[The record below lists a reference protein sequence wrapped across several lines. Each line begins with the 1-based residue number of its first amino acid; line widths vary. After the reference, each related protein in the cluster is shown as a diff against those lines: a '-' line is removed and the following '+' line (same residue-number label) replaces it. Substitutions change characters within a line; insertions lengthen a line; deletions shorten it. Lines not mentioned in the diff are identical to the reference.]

1 MKVRVQHRV
10 QRHTLFVAS
19 AQRFLYRHRKRL
31 SENEFTMLMNEFLE
45 VCSSHSSRTMLG
57 QVCFADSAIRWR
69 NEEFV
74 HPDNTRLLS
83 HQRNML
89 DHLLENEE
97 IATLMALGLSFDYA
111 PVVYNPLYE
120 VNEFSYCCVRG
131 ITEFVLYSLDS
142 PFQVLLGTTT
152 NNLSNSIRFYVLAE
166 SAEQIDLVR
175 LYGTG
180 SIESLSQTP
189 IVQLTRD
196 LLLFVDLCSLNT
208 RVEHRYLSWVQILHV
223 THVQCSN
230 SFRYANRE
238 HYCQPVPESVI
249 LNNGAST
256 SEPVS
261 AETSAAT
268 TREERLAS
276 LRSRSGRLMFRPVS
290 PLSRAANVAVGATLN
305 PLTNITARHLARLS
319 PYRRTV
325 SMQAPQQDE
334 QSSPDSWHDPARG
347 LRREVREEPRVRPI
361 RSRRFS
367 VTPTRPED
375 LAQVVTV
382 SVSANNRTA
391 IRASSQPPVPVTQA
405 ESATAFGP
413 IDMSPAPRQREPLAV
428 PPSEPSA
435 PPAHQWGAPAPAP
448 LIGIA
453 HQWGAPAPGTAPP
466 AHQWGAPSAHQWGA
480 PAPPIGI
487 TSVSQQG
494 VSVPQGAPVPLITA
508 SPGAPV
514 PPIAAT
520 SGAPVPPASSASLV
534 SPVSQQGAPVPPP
547 ASSASPAS
555 PVSQGAP
562 VPLPASSASPASL
575 SASPSPAPVPPI
587 AAVSSAS
594 PVSSVSQQQGAPV
607 PPIVASSGAPVPPI
621 VASSAS
627 PVSPVPASSDP
638 QDSRSEPGTPPSSPP
653 YSGPFTPPSAATS
666 TTLSL
671 RSSSSPDVSQPAYT
685 RGGEMD
691 LTTDEVIPP
700 SPLLDDC
707 SPQLNPFQNV
717 FNGPV
722 VNFPGRVTC
731 DRCPNCPT
739 PFCHITDRQSLSAC
753 VVPRSYLKTI
763 IADSSGSG
771 KTFTVISLCLQGDSR
786 NNWVLVRSS
795 QLPSWR
801 YHCQQY
807 SNCKFF
813 VIASLNDVNVFFSMR
828 GDLQDPAL
836 QYNIILVVTSMVTY
850 TGNKAPMPYRL
861 FVDDNDVS
869 FMNVLSGHF
878 NYVLAS
884 EVSPAINSFAKSN
897 FTNLIQTHDSC
908 VETLFDLPPI
918 VFSCQCIS
926 RPSNNWSFSGI
937 IDFCID
943 LNPGNDANNSALFR
957 HVLFSH
963 EYDSINKLL
972 KTIRLGQRDIQEL
985 QKRLPNPESDTNIQ
999 SMLAIVNMKEREMNE
1014 IQGNIQYQIDRV
1026 LTGNCIICL
1035 SRDHDYVVTH
1045 CCRNNICC
1053 DCLIKIDLG
1062 VVGKRRCPYCR
1073 QEHDARNSRTPV
1085 LLQRDP
1091 GVPRMSKH
1099 FAITPVQEAVTYIT
1113 NLVSSYREHNS
1124 TCISSDN
1131 RNWCVSHPLK
1141 IVMCANTN
1149 MSVVNDLL
1157 SDVIK
1162 RFRTHH
1168 LKQLSIFQSTPEPAV
1183 LLISNTNKA
1192 IFYDLP
1198 FVTHVVLVG
1207 EVNPIL
1213 AQSLLTRVNR
1223 YGRKNPLQV
1232 QQFISVD
1239 NISIREYLV
1248 SRGKDCPRVLR
1259 DIVSENSTYS
1269 YLVLDNYE

>member
-45 VCSSHSSRTMLG
+45 VCSSHSNRTMLG
-57 QVCFADSAIRWR
+57 QVCFADSAVRWR
-69 NEEFV
+69 SEEFV
-74 HPDNTRLLS
+74 HPDNMRLLS

-111 PVVYNPLYE
+111 PVVYDPLYE

-131 ITEFVLYSLDS
+131 VTEFVLYSLDS

-189 IVQLTRD
+189 VVQLARD

-208 RVEHRYLSWVQILHV
+208 QVEHRHLSWVQILHV
-223 THVQCSN
+223 THVQYSN
-230 SFRYANRE
+230 SFRYSNRD

-249 LNNGAST
+249 LNNNNNNNNEGVST
-256 SEPVS
+256 SETAS
-261 AETSAAT
+261 AESSTMTA
-268 TREERLAS
+268 REERLAS
-276 LRSRSGRLMFRPVS
+276 LRSRSGRLFNSMLRSIS
-290 PLSRAANVAVGATLN
+290 PISRAANVAVSATLN
-305 PLTNITARHLARLS
+305 PLTNITARHLARLT

-325 SMQAPQQDE
+325 SVQAPLQEE
-334 QSSPDSWHDPARG
+334 QSPDSWHDPARG
-347 LRREVREEPRVRPI
+347 LRREVRGDEPPRVRPI

-375 LAQVVTV
+375 LAAQVVTV
-382 SVSANNRTA
+382 SVSSNNRT
-391 IRASSQPPVPVTQA
+391 RASSQPPVVTQA
-405 ESATAFGP
+405 ESAEP
-413 IDMSPAPRQREPLAV
+413 LDMSPASSEPVPV
-428 PPSEPSA
+428 PPSEP
-435 PPAHQWGAPAPAP
+435 
-448 LIGIA
+448 
-453 HQWGAPAPGTAPP
+453 
-466 AHQWGAPSAHQWGA
+466 
-480 PAPPIGI
+480 
-487 TSVSQQG
+487 
-494 VSVPQGAPVPLITA
+494 
-508 SPGAPV
+508 
-514 PPIAAT
+514 
-520 SGAPVPPASSASLV
+520 
-534 SPVSQQGAPVPPP
+534 QQGAPVLPTPSTSQQTVPYNEPTPSTSQQTVPPTT
-547 ASSASPAS
+547 SA
-555 PVSQGAP
+555 
-562 VPLPASSASPASL
+562 
-575 SASPSPAPVPPI
+575 PAPPSEPTE
-587 AAVSSAS
+587 
-594 PVSSVSQQQGAPV
+594 PSSVSPV
-607 PPIVASSGAPVPPI
+607 
-621 VASSAS
+621 
-627 PVSPVPASSDP
+627 VSDA
-638 QDSRSEPGTPPSSPP
+638 SRSEPTTPSEPVTPYTPSSPFTP
-653 YSGPFTPPSAATS
+653 FTSSGPYTPPSAATS
-666 TTLSL
+666 SLSL
-671 RSSSSPDVSQPAYT
+671 RSSSSPDLFLQPAYT
-685 RGGEMD
+685 RGTFLPGAAGPPCTEDFEMD

-700 SPLLDDC
+700 SPLLDVDC
-707 SPQLNPFQNV
+707 SRLNPFQNV

-722 VNFPGRVTC
+722 VNFPGRITC
-731 DRCPNCPT
+731 ERCPNCPT

-753 VVPRSYLKTI
+753 VVPRSYLRTI

-813 VIASLNDVNVFFSMR
+813 IIACLNDVNVFFSMR
-828 GDLQDPAL
+828 GDLQDPGL

-869 FMNVLSGHF
+869 YMNVLSGHF

-884 EVSPAINSFAKSN
+884 EVSPATNSFAKSN

-908 VETLFDLPPI
+908 VETLFDLPPV

-943 LNPGNDANNSALFR
+943 LNPGNDVNNSALFR
-957 HVLFSH
+957 HVIFSH
-963 EYDSINKLL
+963 EYESINKLL

-985 QKRLPNPESDTNIQ
+985 QKRLPNPDNDTNIQ

-1014 IQGNIQYQIDRV
+1014 IQGNIQYQMDRV

-1035 SRDHDYVVTH
+1035 SRDHDYVITH

-1073 QEHDARNSRTPV
+1073 QEQEARNSRTPV

-1099 FAITPVQEAVTYIT
+1099 FAITPVQEAVSYIT
-1113 NLVSSYREHNS
+1113 NLVSSYREHNN
-1124 TCISSDN
+1124 TCISSEN
-1131 RNWCVSHPLK
+1131 RNWCVAHPLK

-1149 MSVVNDLL
+1149 MTVVNDLL
-1157 SDVIK
+1157 SDVIR

-1168 LKQLSIFQSTPEPAV
+1168 LKQLSIFQSIAEPAV

-1223 YGRKNPLQV
+1223 YGRKNPLQI
-1232 QQFISVD
+1232 QQYISVD

-1248 SRGKDCPRVLR
+1248 SRGNDCPRVLR
-1259 DIVSENSTYS
+1259 DIVRENGSCS

>member
-45 VCSSHSSRTMLG
+45 VCSSHSNRTILG

-74 HPDNTRLLS
+74 HPDNMRLLS

-111 PVVYNPLYE
+111 PVVYDPLYE
-120 VNEFSYCCVRG
+120 VNDFSFCCVRG
-131 ITEFVLYSLDS
+131 LTEFVLYSLDS

-175 LYGTG
+175 LYGTA
-180 SIESLSQTP
+180 SIESLTQTP
-189 IVQLTRD
+189 VVQLSKD

-208 RVEHRYLSWVQILHV
+208 PVEYRYLSWVQIMHV

-230 SFRYANRE
+230 SFRYSNRD

-249 LNNGAST
+249 PNNGT
-256 SEPVS
+256 SPSE
-261 AETSAAT
+261 AETRT
-268 TREERLAS
+268 TTEREERLAS
-276 LRSRSGRLMFRPVS
+276 LRSRSGRLFNTVLRSIS
-290 PLSRAANVAVGATLN
+290 PISRAANVAVSATLN
-305 PLTNITARHLARLS
+305 PLTNITARHLARLT

-325 SMQAPQQDE
+325 SMQAQEE
-334 QSSPDSWHDPARG
+334 QTPNSWHDPARG
-347 LRREVREEPRVRPI
+347 LHREVRDEPLRVRSI

-375 LAQVVTV
+375 LVQVVTV
-382 SVSANNRTA
+382 SVSANNRT
-391 IRASSQPPVPVTQA
+391 RASSQPPAVTQA
-405 ESATAFGP
+405 ESA
-413 IDMSPAPRQREPLAV
+413 EPLGMSSAAQRIPSGEPASSAFQLV
-428 PPSEPSA
+428 PPSESSHRG
-435 PPAHQWGAPAPAP
+435 AH
-448 LIGIA
+448 
-453 HQWGAPAPGTAPP
+453 
-466 AHQWGAPSAHQWGA
+466 
-480 PAPPIGI
+480 
-487 TSVSQQG
+487 
-494 VSVPQGAPVPLITA
+494 VPHN
-508 SPGAPV
+508 
-514 PPIAAT
+514 
-520 SGAPVPPASSASLV
+520 
-534 SPVSQQGAPVPPP
+534 
-547 ASSASPAS
+547 
-555 PVSQGAP
+555 
-562 VPLPASSASPASL
+562 
-575 SASPSPAPVPPI
+575 
-587 AAVSSAS
+587 
-594 PVSSVSQQQGAPV
+594 VSSVLG
-607 PPIVASSGAPVPPI
+607 PPISNSEPSPFVEPREP
-621 VASSAS
+621 SSAL
-627 PVSPVPASSDP
+627 PVVSDAS
-638 QDSRSEPGTPPSSPP
+638 SRSEPNSSPEP
-653 YSGPFTPPSAATS
+653 VTLYTPLSPSGPHTPLPAATS
-666 TTLSL
+666 SFSP
-671 RSSSSPDVSQPAYT
+671 RSSSSPDLSLQPAYT
-685 RGGEMD
+685 HSTFLPGAAAAPSCTENFEMD

-700 SPLLDDC
+700 SPLLDVDC
-707 SPQLNPFQNV
+707 SQLNPFQNV

-731 DRCPNCPT
+731 ERCPNCST

-807 SNCKFF
+807 STCKFF
-813 VIASLNDVNVFFSMR
+813 VIACLNDVNVFFSMHN
-828 GDLQDPAL
+828 DLQEPAL
-836 QYNIILVVTSMVTY
+836 HYNIIIVVTSMVTY
-850 TGNKAPMPYRL
+850 TGSKGPVPYRL

-869 FMNVLSGHF
+869 YMNVLSGHF

-884 EVSPAINSFAKSN
+884 EVSPATNSFAKSN

-908 VETLFDLPPI
+908 VETLFDLPPV
-918 VFSCQCIS
+918 VFTCQCIS
-926 RPSNNWSFSGI
+926 RPSNSWSFSGI
-937 IDFCID
+937 IDFCLD
-943 LNPGNDANNSALFR
+943 LNPGNDVNNSALFR
-957 HVLFSH
+957 HVIFSH
-963 EYDSINKLL
+963 EYESINKLL
-972 KTIRLGQRDIQEL
+972 KTIRLGQRDIEEL
-985 QKRLPNPESDTNIQ
+985 QKRLPNPDNDTNIQ
-999 SMLAIVNMKEREMNE
+999 SMLAIVNTKEREMNE
-1014 IQGNIQYQIDRV
+1014 IQGNIQYQMDRV

-1035 SRDHDYVVTH
+1035 SRDHDYVITH
-1045 CCRNNICC
+1045 CCRNNICGE
-1053 DCLIKIDLG
+1053 CLIKIDLG

-1073 QEHDARNSRTPV
+1073 QEAEARNSRTPV
-1085 LLQRDP
+1085 LLQRNP
-1091 GVPRMSKH
+1091 GVSSMSKH
-1099 FAITPVQEAVTYIT
+1099 FAITPIQEAVSYVT
-1113 NLVSSYREHNS
+1113 NLVSAYREHNN

-1149 MSVVNDLL
+1149 MSIVNDLL
-1157 SDVIK
+1157 SDVIR
-1162 RFRTHH
+1162 RFKTHH
-1168 LKQLSIFQSTPEPAV
+1168 LKQLSIFQSIAEPAI
-1183 LLISNTNKA
+1183 LLISNTNKT

-1223 YGRKNPLQV
+1223 YGRKNPLQI
-1232 QQFISVD
+1232 QQYISVD
-1239 NISIREYLV
+1239 NISFREYLV
-1248 SRGKDCPRVLR
+1248 SRGKDCPRLLR
-1259 DIVSENSTYS
+1259 DIVRENASCS